1 MRRLLLTGA
10 IAAML
15 SIAIHLLRGRLVESN
30 ARTARLLQQEEALNA
45 AVRELVQLSEPPQIT
60 ALGARLAMG
69 IASPAGSEILRSS
82 YFRIEDGMVVVD
94 AQLDD
99 AGTHVEGSWPVR
111 GAPRPARGG
120 GLARAGH
127 GAARS

>member
-1 MRRLLLTGA
+1 
-10 IAAML
+10 ML
-15 SIAIHLLRGRLVESN
+15 E
-30 ARTARLLQQEEALNA
+30 TARLLQQEEALNA

-69 IASPAGSEILRSS
+69 MASPAGSEILRAS
-82 YFRIEDGMVVVD
+82 YFRIEHGMVVVD

-99 AGTHVEGSWPVR
+99 AGTHVAGSWPVQEH
-111 GAPRPARGG
+111 P
-120 GLARAGH
+120 GLREAVASLEPVR